1 MTAKIQIVVSNL
13 HHVMELSKTMNQED
27 KDEVTSLG
35 MSPKKALFYSYKYS
49 LLRRT
54 ALVEGQV
61 AAMWGVFGV
70 PMGVTGQPYLLTSP
84 LVKSIKVKEF
94 VSIYKNEVQQMKKLF
109 PVLENYVDAS
119 YQGAVRMLK
128 IAGFSLEPVTLSGKS
143 FYKFRMAS

>member
-1 MTAKIQIVVSNL
+1 MTSKVQIVVSNL
-13 HHVMELSKTMNQED
+13 HHVVELSKTMNQAD
-27 KDEVTSLG
+27 RDEITSLG

-54 ALVEGQV
+54 ALVDGGV

-84 LVKSIKVKEF
+84 LVKNLEVKEF
-94 VSIYKNEVQQMKKLF
+94 VRIYKNEVQQMKKLF

-128 IAGFSLEPVTLSGKS
+128 IAGFSLESVTLNGKS